1 MTTPNTTNAESEEV
15 RRIRGSFFF
24 VVGMAVVFATLFFV
38 VHRSLATDRAL
49 WEAKERRLLS
59 LRAEPPEFV
68 TKSVV
73 VRFSVV
79 RGKGGY
85 SDVKLIIDGRLLTP
99 RCDVA
104 PGKRRHFDGQ
114 AVAARRK
121 VFFDLPAEVTFNKY
135 TLRPDL
141 PWVDVWEYVQPETA
155 SLFNCVSAPGATK

>member
-49 WEAKERRLLS
+49 WEAK
-59 LRAEPPEFV
+59 EFV